1 MYLFYFMNKYKWH
14 IHMYIYFIE
23 PFFSILCMLFFCNQ
37 STRLI
42 LCFSA
47 NSTINCY
54 IVWVWIMLCI
64 VGCLNVH
71 DSLVYIALVLFTV
84 MCVSLDNQL
93 SLCYSSTGLHLND
106 KLLCFFVADEK
117 KKNNK
122 KNLLRIQYCVLD
134 FFFLKTWLFF
144 IVHWHMYMYNWHN
157 TCT

>member
-117 KKNNK
+117 KKKIIK
-122 KNLLRIQYCVLD
+122 KICYEYSIVFWI
-134 FFFLKTWLFF
+134 FFSWRLGCFL
-144 IVHWHMYMYNWHN
+144 
-157 TCT
+157 

>member
-93 SLCYSSTGLHLND
+93 SSCYSSTGLHLND
-106 KLLCFFVADEK
+106 KLLCFFVADEMVK
-117 KKNNK
+117 KKIIK
-122 KNLLRIQYCVLD
+122 KICYEYSIVFWIFFPEDLAVLYST
-134 FFFLKTWLFF
+134 LTH
-144 IVHWHMYMYNWHN
+144 VHVQL
-157 TCT
+157 T